1 MFLKFIKFLISIT
14 IIMYQSA
21 LYSQS
26 ISSNKF
32 DSKNFS
38 KYFSGIIAFEN
49 QNNSDAL
56 KFFDSSK
63 ILLNEHNP
71 YLKKYIS
78 SLVLENKIS
87 RAINLIKNNKEK
99 KNINFFDAYF
109 LLFIDSL
116 KRDDFNN
123 ADKFLIKAFRYVKK
137 DELNLAILETLKQYI
152 HVFQEKEFL
161 KDEKNFGNLSLIA
174 KTFQKC
180 FLNDPKTD
188 SHFVNLVEKVDEDFS
203 RYKFFYIN
211 YLISE
216 DRIIE
221 ANKIVK
227 NINSINSTL
236 LLSQAKNWLD
246 EDNSIKF
253 NNVFS
258 CQNPNDIISEFLF
271 LISNLYSSYDNL
283 EKSNF
288 YLNLSNY
295 LNPKFKFNLTLI
307 AENYY
312 NEDDYI
318 ESKKILLKFNKN
330 DGIYNW
336 YQIKKRAKIIYQS
349 DGEEESISFII
360 SKFNTIKDPSIRI
373 VYDMANILKNF
384 KKFETAIGYYNEV
397 ISKTKKF
404 DISYAELLYRRGG
417 CYERIREYNK
427 SDQDLLKSLEIKPN
441 DAYVL
446 NYLAYSWLE
455 RNYKIEVAIEM
466 LERAHKEERNDPYIL
481 DSIGWAY
488 YLIGDF
494 IKAEKFLTQAIKLMP
509 DDPIVNDHYGDILWM
524 MDRKIQARYYWK
536 SVLAIEDAD
545 EDMKKN
551 INDKLLFREYVLI
564 YKIKQLIIL
573 LLIKLRTY

>member
-1 MFLKFIKFLISIT
+1 MFLKFIKFLVFII

-32 DSKNFS
+32 NSKNFS

-63 ILLNEHNP
+63 ILLNEHDP

-87 RAINLIKNNKEK
+87 RAINLIKSNKEK

-116 KRDDFNN
+116 KRGDFNN
-123 ADKFLIKAFRYVKK
+123 ADKSLRKAFEYVQK
-137 DELNLAILETLKQYI
+137 DEINLAILETLKQYI

-288 YLNLSNY
+288 YLNLSNF
-295 LNPKFKFNLTLI
+295 LNPKFIFNLSLV

-312 NEDDYI
+312 LNNNFEKA
-318 ESKKILLKFNKN
+318 KKILKVFKKEDNF
-330 DGIYNW
+330 YYW
-336 YQIKKRAKIIYQS
+336 YRIKIEAKIIAKKRNLNQS
-349 DGEEESISFII
+349 LNYVV
-360 SKFNTIKDPSIRI
+360 SKFNEINNPDEKMIFDLANFYKNSKEYELSIKH
-373 VYDMANILKNF
+373 YTNILKNLEDESIL
-384 KKFETAIGYYNEV
+384 K
-397 ISKTKKF
+397 S
-404 DISYAELLYRRGG
+404 DLLYRRGG
-417 CYERIREYNK
+417 SYERMGNYKKADE
-427 SDQDLLKSLEIKPN
+427 DLLKSLKINPDEP
-441 DAYVL
+441 YVL

-455 RNYKIEVAIEM
+455 RDYKINEAIKM
-466 LERAHKEERNDPYIL
+466 LENAYSEEKNDPYII
-481 DSIGWAY
+481 DSIGWGY
-488 YLIGDF
+488 FLLNDYL
-494 IKAEKFLTQAIKLMP
+494 KAEKFLRRALELMP
-509 DDPIVNDHYGDILWM
+509 EDPIVNDHYGDILWKL
-524 MDRKIQARYYWK
+524 DRKIEARYFWNN
-536 SVLAIEDAD
+536 VLKMDDAEKEMID
-545 EDMKKN
+545 N
-551 INDKLLFREYVLI
+551 INI
-564 YKIKQLIIL
+564 KIVEGLK
-573 LLIKLRTY
+573 KS